1 MSSEKLALEAAL
13 SEYEKSPMRQLE
25 ALLKGKVAW
34 DDANPAIQSA
44 AGFHIYKAA
53 TAILSMQSKEERR
66 AALKKI
72 PSSIRPYVE
81 ADVHRRWLKERK
93 GK

>member
-1 MSSEKLALEAAL
+1 MSSNQLALDAAL

-34 DDANPAIQSA
+34 EDASPAIQSA

-53 TAILSMQSKEERR
+53 TAILGMQSKEERR
-66 AALKKI
+66 AALEKI
-72 PSSIRPYVE
+72 PPSIRPYVE
-81 ADVHRRWLKERK
+81 ADVHRRWLKEGK